1 MLILLFFAKVVWAWE
16 LKLNFQRHF
25 VVSFLCYVNENATGN
40 STFLCVPSLTDYS
53 LFQTHRLNIFFHF
66 VFSGIFHSLVPV
78 FQCHQ
83 SPFSVFLAGDL

>member
-40 STFLCVPSLTDYS
+40 FTFFCVPSLTDYP
-53 LFQTHRLNIFFHF
+53 LFQTHRLNIFEYFFPFCFLRHF
-66 VFSGIFHSLVPV
+66 PLPGS
-78 FQCHQ
+78 C
-83 SPFSVFLAGDL
+83 SPMPPITI